1 MDRFAAMAWAAGV
14 PGIGHARLNVLAVR
28 YQPEAAGDLHRR
40 WEGGQAIL
48 GVALKRAFF
57 RL

>member
-1 MDRFAAMAWAAGV
+1 MDRLAATAWAAGV

-40 WEGGQAIL
+40 WEGAKPSL
-48 GVALKRAFF
+48 ALR
-57 RL
+57 